1 MDTSERGFRVLLELI
16 ATMRATQLPLS
27 QTQKVRLQRA
37 LDHLDSLS
45 DASVTVAD
53 PISVNYEDGVLK

>member
-1 MDTSERGFRVLLELI
+1 
-16 ATMRATQLPLS
+16 MRATQLPLS

>member
-1 MDTSERGFRVLLELI
+1 MMMRGS
-16 ATMRATQLPLS
+16 QLPLS

-37 LDHLDSLS
+37 LDQLDSLS
-45 DASVTVAD
+45 LSSATPNSDASVAVAD